1 MKRAVV
7 IRPEAEQDLVDV
19 QNWYESERRGLGIEF
34 RHSVGEAICSIAEFP
49 LAAPL
54 MFAGIR
60 RRLLSR
66 FPYGL
71 FYKAEAQRVVI
82 LACVHAVRDP
92 ATVRTTVSGRK
103 R

>member
-1 MKRAVV
+1 MKHDVV
-7 IRPEAEQDLVDV
+7 IRPEAEQDIADA
-19 QNWYESERRGLGIEF
+19 QRWYETERAGLGAEF
-34 RHSVGEAICSIAEFP
+34 RQAVGDALIGIVRFP
-49 LAAPL
+49 LSAPL

-60 RRLLSR
+60 RKLLVR

-71 FYKAEAQRVVI
+71 FYKAETRRIVI